1 MQNVAR
7 ATGVGILWWMCAA
20 SGCAETVAAPRP
32 DARLI
37 ERVQVSKAEPS
48 PDCQAL
54 GAIEGRSADCDD
66 PDNNVEAY
74 QSAYDSLRAAAAVR
88 GGNFVVID
96 STGGPHLVS
105 ISPVVYDGRMSIRGR
120 VFACNAGWPRST
132 AATSTAAPQPAAAIV
147 SPAAASDS
155 LPIIDHL
162 WTEAAAA
169 ATPAPAPYTATAAP
183 ALACE
188 PDCSPGYVCAHGTCV
203 QACNPVCF
211 AGQIC
216 GEDRICH

>member
-7 ATGVGILWWMCAA
+7 ATGVGLMWWMCAA
-20 SGCAETVAAPRP
+20 SGCAETAVAPRP
-32 DARLI
+32 DAHLI
-37 ERVQVSKAEPS
+37 ERVQVSKAEPAS
-48 PDCQAL
+48 DCQAL
-54 GAIEGRSADCDD
+54 GAIEGRSAECDD
-66 PDNNVEAY
+66 ADNNPDAY
-74 QSAYDSLRAAAAVR
+74 QSAYDSLRANAAMR

-120 VFACNAGWPRST
+120 VFACNAGWPRAT
-132 AATSTAAPQPAAAIV
+132 AAALSAATIVAPST
-147 SPAAASDS
+147 ASDS

-162 WTEAAAA
+162 WSEAASAA
-169 ATPAPAPYTATAAP
+169 ATVTPAASPYATVAAP
-183 ALACE
+183 GASCE
-188 PDCSPGYVCAHGTCV
+188 PDCSPGYVCAHSTCV
-203 QACNPVCF
+203 QACNPTCF